1 MKPIIIFAIIAMLVY
16 LYTSWFPL
24 QNKNG
29 ETPPGETITQEMNNE
44 QNEQNDTPPE
54 SNHETINMPSPEIQY
69 VNADENKEDKYE
81 NIDSSNSSY
90 ILQSGFQA
98 DQSAKSVYNGISN
111 IEQNEM
117 FAIKSVGNSK
127 SRSITDDFN
136 LKYLHTLNSK
146 R

>member
-1 MKPIIIFAIIAMLVY
+1 MPTRVDAFSVANTSLFGVFFAPGCFQR
-16 LYTSWFPL
+16 YTV
-24 QNKNG
+24 
-29 ETPPGETITQEMNNE
+29 
-44 QNEQNDTPPE
+44 
-54 SNHETINMPSPEIQY
+54 EIY